1 MQQQLASMKLIMCLF
16 SGASRHKFLVS
27 LHVYVCVFLCVLL
40 KLGDCVSLAL
50 SLSIIRDELLCE
62 VRSLPC
68 SQLPLLMC
76 ATNFVF
82 LKINFNYISEVK
94 WFSKDVGGKRDSEFL
109 RV

>member
-1 MQQQLASMKLIMCLF
+1 MCLF
-16 SGASRHKFLVS
+16 
-27 LHVYVCVFLCVLL
+27 VCAFKTGGLCFTR
-40 KLGDCVSLAL
+40 